1 MGQNMMKKV
10 SVIIPVYN
18 AEKFLVKCIESLV
31 KQTLEEIELI
41 FINDGS
47 TDLSLQIL
55 KKYERNFPQKVIVYS
70 KENGGQASA
79 RNYGIQKSNGK
90 YIGFVDADDY
100 VDTCMYEEMYKKA
113 CNEHSDYVECRYQY
127 LKIDEKGLEQSIRPY
142 GNVRPYNNQKE
153 MFIDPLVSPWNKI
166 YKSAILKEH
175 GCFFTEGVI
184 YEDTAFYTKVIPYLH
199 TRSFVDKAYVYHYL
213 WPGSTM
219 NNKKYTRIGN
229 IFPVL
234 EDIISY
240 YKENNFFGN
249 YKMELEYFCVKILLC
264 SSLKRIAQVN
274 DRTIRNDLIKKTQ
287 EFIKIHFPNYRK
299 NKYMQKEKIGLYM
312 RWMNKV
318 TIPIVVSTAR
328 ICKKR

>member
-100 VDTCMYEEMYKKA
+100 VDTCMY
-113 CNEHSDYVECRYQY
+113 
-127 LKIDEKGLEQSIRPY
+127 
-142 GNVRPYNNQKE
+142 
-153 MFIDPLVSPWNKI
+153 
-166 YKSAILKEH
+166 
-175 GCFFTEGVI
+175 
-184 YEDTAFYTKVIPYLH
+184 
-199 TRSFVDKAYVYHYL
+199 
-213 WPGSTM
+213 
-219 NNKKYTRIGN
+219 
-229 IFPVL
+229 
-234 EDIISY
+234 
-240 YKENNFFGN
+240 
-249 YKMELEYFCVKILLC
+249 
-264 SSLKRIAQVN
+264 
-274 DRTIRNDLIKKTQ
+274 
-287 EFIKIHFPNYRK
+287 
-299 NKYMQKEKIGLYM
+299 
-312 RWMNKV
+312 
-318 TIPIVVSTAR
+318 
-328 ICKKR
+328 

>member
-1 MGQNMMKKV
+1 
-10 SVIIPVYN
+10 
-18 AEKFLVKCIESLV
+18 
-31 KQTLEEIELI
+31 
-41 FINDGS
+41 
-47 TDLSLQIL
+47 
-55 KKYERNFPQKVIVYS
+55 
-70 KENGGQASA
+70 
-79 RNYGIQKSNGK
+79 
-90 YIGFVDADDY
+90 
-100 VDTCMYEEMYKKA
+100 
-113 CNEHSDYVECRYQY
+113 
-127 LKIDEKGLEQSIRPY
+127 
-142 GNVRPYNNQKE
+142 
-153 MFIDPLVSPWNKI
+153 
-166 YKSAILKEH
+166 
-175 GCFFTEGVI
+175 
-184 YEDTAFYTKVIPYLH
+184 
-199 TRSFVDKAYVYHYL
+199 
-213 WPGSTM
+213 M